1 MRRHLAVYIAIWLSF
16 AGSLDAAVFRYTYT
30 PKDTAPRPPS
40 TRIPQF
46 IVCDRQVELPTS
58 DVGEGDIAYAKDSD
72 KMFKR
77 TTSSWT
83 ELGAGGG
90 GGNFV
95 ESEID
100 FGVDGNT
107 NASLVVTGQ
116 AWVTGASTIVCAP
129 TMLSTTSRAEGAED
143 AIIEGLTVA
152 VHSRVAGTGYTLA
165 AAVKEGRA
173 YGKFKVHCT
182 GS

>member
-1 MRRHLAVYIAIWLSF
+1 MNPGFLGRVTAGLGSVEQLNATQATSLLNVFTSGLKGLAPASGG
-16 AGSLDAAVFRYTYT
+16 GSSNFLRADGTWT
-30 PKDTAPRPPS
+30 TPPS
-40 TRIPQF
+40 G
-46 IVCDRQVELPTS
+46 S
-58 DVGEGDIAYAKDSD
+58 
-72 KMFKR
+72 
-77 TTSSWT
+77 
-83 ELGAGGG
+83 
-90 GGNFV
+90 GNFV
-95 ESEID
+95 ESEVD
-100 FGVDGNT
+100 FGTSGNT
-107 NASLVVTGQ
+107 NVSLVVTGQ
-116 AWVTGASTIVCAP
+116 AWVTSSSKIICSP